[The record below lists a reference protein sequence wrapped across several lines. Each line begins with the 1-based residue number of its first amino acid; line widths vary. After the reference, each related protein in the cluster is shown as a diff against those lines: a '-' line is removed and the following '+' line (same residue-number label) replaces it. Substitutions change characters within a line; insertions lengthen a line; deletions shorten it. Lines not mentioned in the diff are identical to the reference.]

1 MAVHLRTVLVV
12 EDDESMRAA
21 MDRLLGVAGFAHGMY
36 ESAELLLADELA
48 GEAVCVVSDLRLPGL
63 SGLEL
68 LAEMRARG
76 SRVPLILITAHDAP
90 GLREDAIRRGAAA
103 YLVKPFNGTALL
115 DALNT
120 VVGSAGPH

>member
-1 MAVHLRTVLVV
+1 MAVHRRVVLVV

-21 MDRLLGVAGFAHGMY
+21 MDRLLGVAGFAHGTY
-36 ESAELLLADELA
+36 ESAE
-48 GEAVCVVSDLRLPGL
+48 S
-63 SGLEL
+63 L

-76 SRVPLILITAHDAP
+76 SSVPLILITAHDAP
-90 GLREDAIRRGAAA
+90 GVREDALRRGVAA